1 MIQQEAEYLSSEKIN
16 YFYKKKDNE
25 MKNFTVTIP
34 DNKENIFIEM
44 MNSISFV
51 QKIQASDD
59 IAISEEQKEI
69 VRNRI
74 QRMEEDPESCLSWED
89 IERKIK
95 L

>member
-1 MIQQEAEYLSSEKIN
+1 
-16 YFYKKKDNE
+16 

-44 MNSISFV
+44 MKSISFV
-51 QKIQASDD
+51 QKIQASND
-59 IAISEEQKEI
+59 IEISAEQKEI

-74 QRMEEDPESCLSWED
+74 QRMEDNPESCLSWED
-89 IERKIK
+89 IERKVK

>member
-1 MIQQEAEYLSSEKIN
+1 MKV
-16 YFYKKKDNE
+16 KV
-25 MKNFTVTIP
+25 MKNYIVTIP

-44 MNSISFV
+44 MKNISFV
-51 QKIQASDD
+51 QKIQASND
-59 IAISEEQKEI
+59 IDISEEQKGI

>member
-1 MIQQEAEYLSSEKIN
+1 
-16 YFYKKKDNE
+16 
-25 MKNFTVTIP
+25 MKNFTITIP

-44 MNSISFV
+44 MKSISFV
-51 QKIQASDD
+51 KNIQASND
-59 IAISEEQKEI
+59 IDISEEHKEI

-74 QRMEEDPESCLSWED
+74 KRMEENPESCLSWED